1 MAKLVH
7 VISVGTDDA
16 YRVVMKDIHINP
28 EHVVTPGIF
37 VNGVVEIADPQQEEV
52 LIRAGVAYA

>member
-1 MAKLVH
+1 MDQRSPQELLAAWLAGE
-7 VISVGTDDA
+7 ID
-16 YRVVMKDIHINP
+16 P

-37 VNGVVEIADPQQEEV
+37 VNGVVEIPDPQQEEV